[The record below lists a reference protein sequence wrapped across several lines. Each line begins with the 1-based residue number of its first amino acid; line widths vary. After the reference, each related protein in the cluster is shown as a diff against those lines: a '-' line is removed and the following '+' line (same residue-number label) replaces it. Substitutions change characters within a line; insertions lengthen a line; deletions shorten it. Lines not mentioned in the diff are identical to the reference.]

1 MFAYNQ
7 LMPSDHT
14 RFRLPSYAQRG
25 RFCDKWSADGLICHG
40 SGSGPGERY
49 AFCLRN
55 SDNTIISIT
64 YYNATSK
71 IDIES
76 FGERRVVCEPII

>member
-1 MFAYNQ
+1 MFSYNK

-14 RFRLPSYAQRG
+14 RFRLPSYTQRG

-40 SGSGPGERY
+40 SRPGERY
-49 AFCLRN
+49 AFCLRD

-64 YYNATSK
+64 YYNDVSK
-71 IDIES
+71 IEFES
-76 FGERRVVCEPII
+76 FGERCVVGELRN